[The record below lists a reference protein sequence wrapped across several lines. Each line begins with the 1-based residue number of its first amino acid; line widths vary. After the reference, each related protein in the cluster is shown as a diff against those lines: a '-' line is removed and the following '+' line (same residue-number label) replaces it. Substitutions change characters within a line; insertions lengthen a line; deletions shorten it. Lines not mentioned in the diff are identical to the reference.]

1 METRN
6 TIQKQTILQA
16 VKQLANH
23 PTAEQVYEQVVQR
36 LPNISRATVYRNLS
50 SMAERGM
57 LRRIGVPG
65 GADHYDHTLEDHHH
79 ILCSDC
85 GALEDI
91 WMELPT
97 QHLQQVAQ
105 SQSQFA
111 IEGCQLVFYGRC
123 PACQSKSEDAEIPHL
138 H

>member
-50 SMAERGM
+50 TMAELGL

-79 ILCSDC
+79 ILCSGC
-85 GALEDI
+85 GVLEDI

-105 SQSQFA
+105 SQSMFSIQ
-111 IEGCQLVFYGRC
+111 GCQLVFYGLC
-123 PACQSKSEDAEIPHL
+123 PACQAKSKDAESPRL
-138 H
+138 Q